1 MKDFINIIDDHIGR
15 GIPLALVTVVEV
27 RGSAPQ
33 RTGAKMLVSN
43 EGRILWGTTGGG
55 SIEELAKK
63 QAMIQLNL
71 GQPLLKEYELIKEGV
86 NATGMICGG
95 HMTLFFDILGASAK
109 VYIFGAGHIAQ
120 QLYPLLNKLGFST
133 VIIDDRGEYLKESF
147 PDVIPS
153 NLITGALPDIIEDI
167 HFPPHSYIIIM
178 TYTHKLDE
186 KIIKHLLLNKIQ
198 EIDEINYLGMIG
210 SKRKIKEIFSR
221 LTAAGIKPDVLNRV
235 HAPIGIKIGSQT
247 PEEIAISIAAE
258 IIKVRSE
265 ME

>member
-1 MKDFINIIDDHIGR
+1 
-15 GIPLALVTVVEV
+15 
-27 RGSAPQ
+27 
-33 RTGAKMLVSN
+33 MLISN
-43 EGRILWGTTGGG
+43 EGRRLWGTTGGG
-55 SIEELAKK
+55 KIEELAKK

-71 GQPLLKEYELIKEGV
+71 GQPLLKEYELVEEGT

-95 HMTLFFDILGASAK
+95 KMTLFFDIFGAGAK

-133 VIIDDRGEYLKESF
+133 VIIDNRAEYMKESF
-147 PDVIPS
+147 PDVIDS
-153 NLITGALPDIIEDI
+153 NLISGTLPDIVEDMY
-167 HFPPHSYIIIM
+167 FSPHSYIIIM
-178 TYTHKLDE
+178 TYTHELDE

-198 EIDEINYLGMIG
+198 EIDKINYLGMIG
-210 SKRKIKEIFSR
+210 SRRKVEEIFSR
-221 LTAAGIKPDVLNRV
+221 LTAAGIKPDILNRV
-235 HAPIGIKIGSQT
+235 HAPIGIQIGSQT